1 MKGRY
6 EIHERIGQGG
16 LGAVYRAT
24 DKQLNREVAIKR
36 LLPIENQDK
45 MYGGSS
51 QNKLINEARTLSSL
65 QHPNIVTVYDVG
77 VDNEG
82 AFVVMELIKGEAFDL
97 TVERGALTKDDFNAF
112 VAQTMEALLVAHDKG
127 IIHRDLKPSNL
138 MVSWL
143 PTGKF

>member
-36 LLPIENQDK
+36 LLPIKNQDK
-45 MYGGSS
+45 VYGGSS
-51 QNKLINEARTLSSL
+51 QNKLIDEARTLSSL

-77 VDNEG
+77 VDDEG

-97 TVERGALTKDDFNAF
+97 TVERGALTKDDFNVF

-143 PTGKF
+143 PPG